1 MKIKLFTLSANRIR
15 DINTI
20 DKVLLL
26 LAPRFELEAMRHE
39 VFRGLVYGP
48 FVAFL
53 LRLEV
58 LLLNRILSELLLA
71 IRVN

>member
-1 MKIKLFTLSANRIR
+1 
-15 DINTI
+15 
-20 DKVLLL
+20 
-26 LAPRFELEAMRHE
+26 MRHE

-48 FVAFL
+48 LVALL